1 MKFLSG
7 KNMENDLSMGAA
19 WMNGK
24 VLPISQAMIPVN
36 DWGLVRSDITYDVVP
51 VIDGAFFR
59 FDEYLTRF
67 LSSMEDL
74 HLDPGMSK
82 RDIKAALH
90 QMVGKSSLRDSYVA
104 MVCSRGKPKI
114 AGSRDPRD
122 CENHFFAWCV
132 PYVHIIKPEIVEQG
146 ATAWIAQN
154 AYRIPENSVNPRVKN
169 YHWGDFTQGIFEAK
183 DKNYE
188 TVILLDYDGNV
199 TEGPGFNVFAV
210 KDKVLITPDRGVL
223 AGVSRKTVLE
233 MADHLGIN
241 TSIRALGV
249 EELLEADEVFIS
261 SSGGGVIPIIRVNE
275 TIFGNGASGP
285 VSIQLNETYWTW
297 ATLEKYRDPIN
308 YAL

>member
-1 MKFLSG
+1 
-7 KNMENDLSMGAA
+7 MENDLSMGAA

-154 AYRIPENSVNPRVKN
+154 AYRIPENSVNPLVKN

-233 MADHLGIN
+233 MADHLGIK
-241 TSIRALGV
+241 TCVRSLSV
-249 EELLEADEVFIS
+249 EELLEADEVFLS

-285 VSIQLNETYWTW
+285 ISVQLNETYWNWT
-297 ATLEKYRDPIN
+297 TLEKYRDPID

>member
-1 MKFLSG
+1 
-7 KNMENDLSMGAA
+7 MENDLSLGAA
-19 WMNGK
+19 WMNGT
-24 VLPISQAMIPVN
+24 VIPISQAKIPVN
-36 DWGLVRSDITYDVVP
+36 DWGLVHSDITYDVVP

-59 FDEYLTRF
+59 FDKYLARF
-67 LSSMEDL
+67 LSSMGNL
-74 HLDPGMSK
+74 HLDPGMNK
-82 RDIKAALH
+82 RDIQAALH
-90 QMVGKSSLRDSYVA
+90 QMVSKTSLRDSYVA

-132 PYVHIIKPEIVEQG
+132 PYVHIIIPEIVEQG

-154 AYRIPENSVNPRVKN
+154 AYRIPENSVNPLVKN

-183 DKNYE
+183 DKDYE

-210 KDKVLITPDRGVL
+210 KDKVLITPDKGVL

-233 MADHLGIN
+233 MAEHLGIN
-241 TSIRALGV
+241 TSVRSLSV
-249 EELLEADEVFIS
+249 EELLEADEVFLS

-285 VSIQLNETYWTW
+285 ISVQLNETYWKWT
-297 ATLEKYRDPIN
+297 TLEKYRDPID

>member
-1 MKFLSG
+1 
-7 KNMENDLSMGAA
+7 MENDLSMGAA

-36 DWGLVRSDITYDVVP
+36 DWGLVHSDITYDVVP

-59 FDEYLTRF
+59 FDEYLARF
-67 LSSMEDL
+67 FSSMENL
-74 HLDPGMSK
+74 HLDPGMTK
-82 RDIKAALH
+82 FNIHAALH
-90 QMVGKSSLRDSYVA
+90 QMVGKSNLRDSYVA

-114 AGSRDPRD
+114 SGSRDPRD

>member
-59 FDEYLTRF
+59 FDEYLARF

-154 AYRIPENSVNPRVKN
+154 AYRIPENSVNPLVKN

-210 KDKVLITPDRGVL
+210 KDKVLITPDKGVL

-233 MADHLGIN
+233 MAEHLGIN
-241 TSIRALGV
+241 TSVRSLSV
-249 EELLEADEVFIS
+249 EELLEADEVFLS

-285 VSIQLNETYWTW
+285 ISVQLNETYWKWT
-297 ATLEKYRDPIN
+297 TLEKYRDPID

>member
-1 MKFLSG
+1 
-7 KNMENDLSMGAA
+7 MENDLSMGAA

-36 DWGLVRSDITYDVVP
+36 DWGLVHSDITYDVVP

-59 FDEYLTRF
+59 FDEYLARF
-67 LSSMEDL
+67 LSSMENL
-74 HLDPGMSK
+74 HLDPRMSK

-132 PYVHIIKPEIVEQG
+132 PYVHIIKPEIVKQG

-154 AYRIPENSVNPRVKN
+154 AYRIPENSVNPLVKN

-183 DKNYE
+183 DKDYE

-233 MADHLGIN
+233 MAEHLGIN
-241 TSIRALGV
+241 TSVRPLSV
-249 EELLEADEVFIS
+249 EELLEADEVFLS

-285 VSIQLNETYWTW
+285 ISVQLNETYWKWT
-297 ATLEKYRDPIN
+297 TLEKYRDPID
-308 YAL
+308 YSL

>member
-1 MKFLSG
+1 
-7 KNMENDLSMGAA
+7 MENDLSLGAA
-19 WMNGK
+19 WMNGT
-24 VLPISQAMIPVN
+24 VIPISQAAIPVN
-36 DWGLVRSDITYDVVP
+36 DWGLVHSDITYDVVP

-59 FDEYLTRF
+59 FDEYLARF
-67 LSSMEDL
+67 LSSMENL

-90 QMVGKSSLRDSYVA
+90 QMVSKSRLRDSYVA

-122 CENHFFAWCV
+122 CDNHFFAWCV
-132 PYVHIIKPEIVEQG
+132 PYVHVIKPEVVEQG

-183 DKNYE
+183 DKNFE

-233 MADHLGIN
+233 MAEHLGIN
-241 TSIRALGV
+241 TSVRSLSV
-249 EELLEADEVFIS
+249 EELLEADEVFLS

-285 VSIQLNETYWTW
+285 ISVQLNETYWAWT
-297 ATLEKYRDPIN
+297 TLEKYRDPIE
-308 YAL
+308 YEP

>member
-67 LSSMEDL
+67 LFSMEDL

-154 AYRIPENSVNPRVKN
+154 AYRIPENSVNPLVKN
-169 YHWGDFTQGIFEAK
+169 YHWGDFTQGLFEAK

-233 MADHLGIN
+233 MADHLGIK
-241 TSIRALGV
+241 TCVRSLSV
-249 EELLEADEVFIS
+249 EELLEADEVFLS

-285 VSIQLNETYWTW
+285 ISVQLNETYWNWT
-297 ATLEKYRDPIN
+297 TLEKYRDPID

>member
-1 MKFLSG
+1 
-7 KNMENDLSMGAA
+7 MENDLSMGAA

-36 DWGLVRSDITYDVVP
+36 DWGLVHSDITYDVVP

-59 FDEYLTRF
+59 FDEYLARF
-67 LSSMEDL
+67 LSSMENL

-132 PYVHIIKPEIVEQG
+132 PYVHIIKPEIVDQG

-154 AYRIPENSVNPRVKN
+154 SYRIPENSVNPRVKN

-210 KDKVLITPDRGVL
+210 KDKILITPDRGVL

-233 MADHLGIN
+233 MAEHLGIN
-241 TSIRALGV
+241 TSVRSLSV
-249 EELLEADEVFIS
+249 EELLEADEVFLS

-285 VSIQLNETYWTW
+285 ISVQLNETYWKWT
-297 ATLEKYRDPIN
+297 TLEKYRDPID

>member
-1 MKFLSG
+1 MKH
-7 KNMENDLSMGAA
+7 DLSHGAA
-19 WMNGK
+19 WMNGE
-24 VLPISQAMIPVN
+24 VIPIAQATIPVN
-36 DWGLVRSDITYDVVP
+36 DWGLVHSDITYDVVP

-59 FDEYLTRF
+59 FDEYLARF
-67 LSSMEDL
+67 LSSMENL
-74 HLDPGMSK
+74 HLDPGMTK
-82 RDIKAALH
+82 LDIQAALH
-90 QMVGKSSLRDSYVA
+90 QMVGKSNLRDSYVA

-122 CENHFFAWCV
+122 CDNHFFAWCV
-132 PYVHIIKPEIVEQG
+132 PYVHVIKPEVVEQG

-154 AYRIPENSVNPRVKN
+154 AYRIPENSVNPLVKN

-183 DKNYE
+183 DKDYE

-233 MADHLGIN
+233 MAEHLGIN
-241 TSIRALGV
+241 TSIRSLSV
-249 EELLEADEVFIS
+249 EELLEADEVFLS

-285 VSIQLNETYWTW
+285 ISVQLNKTYWTW
-297 ATLEKYRDPIN
+297 TTLEKYRDPID
-308 YAL
+308 YAV

>member
-1 MKFLSG
+1 
-7 KNMENDLSMGAA
+7 MENDLNLGAA
-19 WMNGK
+19 WMNGT
-24 VLPISQAMIPVN
+24 VIPISQAKIPIN
-36 DWGLVRSDITYDVVP
+36 DWGLVHSDITYDVVP

-59 FDEYLTRF
+59 FDEYLARF
-67 LSSMEDL
+67 LSSMENL
-74 HLDPGMSK
+74 HLDPGMNK
-82 RDIKAALH
+82 RDIQAALH
-90 QMVGKSSLRDSYVA
+90 QMVGKSNLRDSYVA

-114 AGSRDPRD
+114 SGSRDPRD

-169 YHWGDFTQGIFEAK
+169 YQWGDFTQGIFEAK

-199 TEGPGFNVFAV
+199 TEGPGFNVFVV

-233 MADHLGIN
+233 MADHLGIK
-241 TSIRALGV
+241 TCVGSLSV
-249 EELLEADEVFIS
+249 EELLEADEVFLS

-285 VSIQLNETYWTW
+285 ISVQLNETYWNWT
-297 ATLEKYRDPIN
+297 TLEKYRDPID

>member
-36 DWGLVRSDITYDVVP
+36 DWGLVHSDITYDVVP

-59 FDEYLTRF
+59 FDEYLARF
-67 LSSMEDL
+67 LSSIENL
-74 HLDPGMSK
+74 HLDPRMSK

-90 QMVGKSSLRDSYVA
+90 QMAGKSSLRDSYVA

-154 AYRIPENSVNPRVKN
+154 AYRIPENSVNPLVKN

-210 KDKVLITPDRGVL
+210 KDKILITPDRGVL

-233 MADHLGIN
+233 MAEHLGIN
-241 TSIRALGV
+241 TSVRSLSV
-249 EELLEADEVFIS
+249 EELLEADEVFLS

-285 VSIQLNETYWTW
+285 ISVQLNETYWKWT
-297 ATLEKYRDPIN
+297 TLEKYRDPID
-308 YAL
+308 YTL

>member
-1 MKFLSG
+1 
-7 KNMENDLSMGAA
+7 MENNLSMGAA

-36 DWGLVRSDITYDVVP
+36 DWGLVHSDITYDVVP

-104 MVCSRGKPKI
+104 MVCSMGKPKI

-122 CENHFFAWCV
+122 CENRFFAWCV

-154 AYRIPENSVNPRVKN
+154 AYRIPENSVNPRIKN

-183 DKNYE
+183 GKDFE

-210 KDKVLITPDRGVL
+210 KDKVLITPERGVL

-233 MADHLGIN
+233 IADHLGIN
-241 TSIRALGV
+241 TSIRSLSV
-249 EELLEADEVFIS
+249 DELLAADEVFLS
-261 SSGGGVIPIIRVNE
+261 SSGGGVIPIVRVNE
-275 TIFGNGASGP
+275 TIYGNGASGP
-285 VSIQLNETYWTW
+285 MSVQLNETYWDWT
-297 ATLEKYRDPIN
+297 TLEKYRDPIT
-308 YAL
+308 YMV

>member
-1 MKFLSG
+1 
-7 KNMENDLSMGAA
+7 MENDLSLGAA
-19 WMNGK
+19 WMYDT
-24 VLPISQAMIPVN
+24 VIPISQAAIPVN
-36 DWGLVRSDITYDVVP
+36 DWGLVHSDITYDVVP

-59 FDEYLTRF
+59 FDEYLARF
-67 LSSMEDL
+67 LSSMENL
-74 HLDPGMSK
+74 HLDPGMRK
-82 RDIKAALH
+82 RDIKVALH
-90 QMVGKSSLRDSYVA
+90 QMVSKSRLRDSYVA

-122 CENHFFAWCV
+122 CDNHFFAWCV
-132 PYVHIIKPEIVEQG
+132 PYVHVIKPEVVEQG

-233 MADHLGIN
+233 MAEHLGIN
-241 TSIRALGV
+241 TSVRSLSV
-249 EELLEADEVFIS
+249 EELLEADEVFLS

-285 VSIQLNETYWTW
+285 ISVQLNETYWKWT
-297 ATLEKYRDPIN
+297 TLEKYRDPID
-308 YAL
+308 YTL

>member
-1 MKFLSG
+1 
-7 KNMENDLSMGAA
+7 MENDLSLGAA
-19 WMNGK
+19 WMNGT
-24 VLPISQAMIPVN
+24 VIPISQAMIPVN
-36 DWGLVRSDITYDVVP
+36 DWGLVHSDITYDVVP

-59 FDEYLTRF
+59 FDEYLARF
-67 LSSMEDL
+67 LSSMENL
-74 HLDPGMSK
+74 HLDPGMRK

-90 QMVGKSSLRDSYVA
+90 QMVSKSRLRDSYVA

-122 CENHFFAWCV
+122 CDNHFFAWCV
-132 PYVHIIKPEIVEQG
+132 PYVHVIKPEVVEQG

-233 MADHLGIN
+233 MAEHLGIN
-241 TSIRALGV
+241 TSVRSLSV
-249 EELLEADEVFIS
+249 EEFLEADEVFLS

-285 VSIQLNETYWTW
+285 ISVQLNETYWKWTN
-297 ATLEKYRDPIN
+297 LEKYRDPID
-308 YAL
+308 YTL

>member
-1 MKFLSG
+1 
-7 KNMENDLSMGAA
+7 MENDLSLGAA
-19 WMNGK
+19 WMNGT
-24 VLPISQAMIPVN
+24 VIPISQAAIPVN
-36 DWGLVRSDITYDVVP
+36 DWGLVHSDITYDVVP

-59 FDEYLTRF
+59 FDEYLARF
-67 LSSMEDL
+67 LSSMENL

-90 QMVGKSSLRDSYVA
+90 QMVSKSRLRDSYVA

-122 CENHFFAWCV
+122 CDNHFFAWCV
-132 PYVHIIKPEIVEQG
+132 PYVHVIKPEVVEQG

-233 MADHLGIN
+233 MAEHLGIN
-241 TSIRALGV
+241 TSVRSLSV
-249 EELLEADEVFIS
+249 EELLEADEVFLS

-285 VSIQLNETYWTW
+285 ISVQLNETYW
-297 ATLEKYRDPIN
+297 EMDYFRKIPGPN
-308 YAL
+308 

>member
-1 MKFLSG
+1 
-7 KNMENDLSMGAA
+7 MENDLSMGAA

-67 LSSMEDL
+67 LSSMENL
-74 HLDPGMSK
+74 HLDPGISK
-82 RDIKAALH
+82 RNIKAALH

-154 AYRIPENSVNPRVKN
+154 AYRIPENSVNPRIKN

-233 MADHLGIN
+233 MAEHLGIN
-241 TSIRALGV
+241 TSVRSLSV
-249 EELLEADEVFIS
+249 EELLEADEVFLS

-285 VSIQLNETYWTW
+285 ISVQLNETYWKWT
-297 ATLEKYRDPIN
+297 TLEKYRDPID
-308 YAL
+308 YTL

>member
-1 MKFLSG
+1 
-7 KNMENDLSMGAA
+7 MENDLSMGAA

-36 DWGLVRSDITYDVVP
+36 DWGLVHSDITYDVVP

-59 FDEYLTRF
+59 FDEYLARF
-67 LSSMEDL
+67 LSSMENL
-74 HLDPGMSK
+74 HLDPRMSK

-154 AYRIPENSVNPRVKN
+154 AYRIPENSVNPLVKN
-169 YHWGDFTQGIFEAK
+169 YHWGDFTQGLFEAK

-233 MADHLGIN
+233 MADHLGIK
-241 TSIRALGV
+241 TCVRSLSV
-249 EELLEADEVFIS
+249 EELLEADEVFLS

-285 VSIQLNETYWTW
+285 ISVQLNETYWNWT
-297 ATLEKYRDPIN
+297 TLEKYRDPID

>member
-1 MKFLSG
+1 
-7 KNMENDLSMGAA
+7 MENDLSLGAA
-19 WMNGK
+19 WMNGT
-24 VLPISQAMIPVN
+24 VIPISQATIPVN
-36 DWGLVRSDITYDVVP
+36 DWGLVHSDITYDVVP

-59 FDEYLTRF
+59 FDEYLARF
-67 LSSMEDL
+67 LSSMKNL

-82 RDIKAALH
+82 RDIQAALH
-90 QMVGKSSLRDSYVA
+90 QMVGESSLRDSYVA

-132 PYVHIIKPEIVEQG
+132 PYVHIIKPEIVEKG

-210 KDKVLITPDRGVL
+210 KNKVLITPDRGVL

-233 MADHLGIN
+233 MAEHLGIN
-241 TSIRALGV
+241 TSVRSLSV
-249 EELLEADEVFIS
+249 EELLEADEVFLS

-285 VSIQLNETYWTW
+285 ISVQLNETYWKWT
-297 ATLEKYRDPIN
+297 TLEKYRDPID

>member
-1 MKFLSG
+1 
-7 KNMENDLSMGAA
+7 MENDLSLGAA
-19 WMNGK
+19 WMNGT
-24 VLPISQAMIPVN
+24 VIPISQATIPVN
-36 DWGLVRSDITYDVVP
+36 DWGLVHSDITYDVVP

-59 FDEYLTRF
+59 FDEYLARF

-82 RDIKAALH
+82 RDIQAALH
-90 QMVGKSSLRDSYVA
+90 QMVSKSSLRYSYVA

-233 MADHLGIN
+233 MAEHLGIN
-241 TSIRALGV
+241 TSVRSLSV
-249 EELLEADEVFIS
+249 EELLEADEVFLS

-285 VSIQLNETYWTW
+285 ISVQLNETYWKWT
-297 ATLEKYRDPIN
+297 TLEKYRDPID
-308 YAL
+308 YTL

>member
-1 MKFLSG
+1 
-7 KNMENDLSMGAA
+7 MENDLSIGAA
-19 WMNGK
+19 WMNGT
-24 VLPISQAMIPVN
+24 VIPISQAKIPVN
-36 DWGLVRSDITYDVVP
+36 DWGLVHSDITYDVVP

-59 FDEYLTRF
+59 FDEYLARF
-67 LSSMEDL
+67 LSSMENL

-82 RDIKAALH
+82 RDIQEALH
-90 QMVGKSSLRDSYVA
+90 QMVSKSSLRDSYVA

-132 PYVHIIKPEIVEQG
+132 PYVHIIKPEIVKQG

-154 AYRIPENSVNPRVKN
+154 AYRIPENSVNPLVKN

-183 DKNYE
+183 DKDYE

-233 MADHLGIN
+233 MADYLGIN
-241 TSIRALGV
+241 TSVRSLSV
-249 EELLEADEVFIS
+249 EELLEADEVFLS
-261 SSGGGVIPIIRVNE
+261 SSGGGVIPIVRVNE

-285 VSIQLNETYWTW
+285 ISVQLNETYWKWT
-297 ATLEKYRDPIN
+297 TLEKYRDPID
-308 YAL
+308 YSL

>member
-1 MKFLSG
+1 
-7 KNMENDLSMGAA
+7 MENDLSLGAA
-19 WMNGK
+19 WMNGT
-24 VLPISQAMIPVN
+24 VVPMSQAKISVN
-36 DWGLVRSDITYDVVP
+36 DWGLVHSDITYDVVP

-67 LSSMEDL
+67 LSSMENF

-82 RDIKAALH
+82 RDIEAALH
-90 QMVGKSSLRDSYVA
+90 QMVGESNLRDSYVA

-132 PYVHIIKPEIVEQG
+132 PYVHIIKPEVVEKG

-210 KDKVLITPDRGVL
+210 KNKVLITPDRGVL

-233 MADHLGIN
+233 MAEHLGIN
-241 TSIRALGV
+241 TSVRSLSV
-249 EELLEADEVFIS
+249 EELLEADEIFLS

-285 VSIQLNETYWTW
+285 ISVQLNETYWKWT
-297 ATLEKYRDPIN
+297 TLEKYRDPID
-308 YAL
+308 YTL

>member
-1 MKFLSG
+1 MCIR
-7 KNMENDLSMGAA
+7 DR
-19 WMNGK
+19 
-24 VLPISQAMIPVN
+24 PISQAMIPVN
-36 DWGLVRSDITYDVVP
+36 DWGLVHSDITYDVVP

-59 FDEYLTRF
+59 FDEYLARF
-67 LSSMEDL
+67 LSSMENL
-74 HLDPGMSK
+74 HLDPRMSK

-154 AYRIPENSVNPRVKN
+154 AYRIPENSVNPLVKN

-183 DKNYE
+183 DKDYE

-233 MADHLGIN
+233 MAEHLGIN
-241 TSIRALGV
+241 TSVRSLSV
-249 EELLEADEVFIS
+249 EELLEADEVFLS

-285 VSIQLNETYWTW
+285 ISVQLNETYWKWT
-297 ATLEKYRDPIN
+297 TLEKYRDPID

>member
-1 MKFLSG
+1 MEHNLS
-7 KNMENDLSMGAA
+7 LGAA

-24 VLPISQAMIPVN
+24 VLPISQATIPVN
-36 DWGLVRSDITYDVVP
+36 DWGLVHSDITYDVVP

-67 LSSMEDL
+67 LSSMENL
-74 HLDPGMSK
+74 HLDPGMTK
-82 RDIKAALH
+82 LDIQAALH
-90 QMVGKSSLRDSYVA
+90 QMVGKANLRDSYVA

-114 AGSRDPRD
+114 SGSRDPRD

-132 PYVHIIKPEIVEQG
+132 PYVHIIKPEVVEQG

-210 KDKVLITPDRGVL
+210 KDKVLITPDKGVL

-233 MADHLGIN
+233 MADYLGIN
-241 TSIRALGV
+241 TSVRSLSV
-249 EELLEADEVFIS
+249 EELLDADEVFLS

-285 VSIQLNETYWTW
+285 ISVRLNETYWKWT
-297 ATLEKYRDPIN
+297 TLEKYRDPID
-308 YAL
+308 YTL

>member
-1 MKFLSG
+1 
-7 KNMENDLSMGAA
+7 MENDLSMGAA

-36 DWGLVRSDITYDVVP
+36 DWGLVHSDITYDVVP

-59 FDEYLTRF
+59 FDEYLARF
-67 LSSMEDL
+67 LSSMENL
-74 HLDPGMSK
+74 HLDPRMSK

-154 AYRIPENSVNPRVKN
+154 AYRIPENSVNPLVKN

-183 DKNYE
+183 DKDYE

-233 MADHLGIN
+233 MAEHLGIN
-241 TSIRALGV
+241 TNIRPLSV
-249 EELLEADEVFIS
+249 EELLEADEVFLS

-285 VSIQLNETYWTW
+285 ISVQLNETYWNW
-297 ATLEKYRDPIN
+297 ATLEKYREPID